1 MTVNLSTA
9 NEFIARHIGPHHA
22 DEQAMLATLGFDSL
36 EALSA
41 SVIPESIKGTSV
53 LNLPAGQSEAD
64 ALASIKAIA
73 GKNQLCKTYIGQ
85 GYYNCHTP
93 APILRNLLE
102 NPAWYTAYTPY
113 QPEISQGRLEALLNF
128 QTLISDL
135 SGLPIANASLLDEAT
150 AAAEAMTFC
159 KRLSKNKSGRAFFAS
174 RHCHPQTLDVLRTR
188 AEPLGIEV
196 VDAYLLTKSTG
207 RL

>member
-1 MTVNLSTA
+1 MTINLSTA
-9 NEFIARHIGPHHA
+9 NEFIARHIGPDQA
-22 DEQAMLATLGFDSL
+22 DEHAMLATLGFDSL

-102 NPAWYTAYTPY
+102 NPAWYTAYTPIN
-113 QPEISQGRLEALLNF
+113 QKFPKAAWKHCSISR
-128 QTLISDL
+128 
-135 SGLPIANASLLDEAT
+135 P
-150 AAAEAMTFC
+150 
-159 KRLSKNKSGRAFFAS
+159 
-174 RHCHPQTLDVLRTR
+174 
-188 AEPLGIEV
+188 
-196 VDAYLLTKSTG
+196 
-207 RL
+207 